1 MPWISLGV
9 VTIPAPGNNVQ
20 ATNARDS
27 AQLNT
32 AYYQCM
38 AILFQADPF
47 NVGRTYI
54 GTVGFSKTTGVGR
67 LAVLAIPTANTIPS
81 AGATNP
87 IPGRLLAATDFWL
100 DADVMNDKVT
110 VSILI
115 A

>member
-1 MPWISLGV
+1 MPWISLNT
-9 VTIPAPGNNVQ
+9 VTITAPGNIVQ

-27 AQLNT
+27 AVLT
-32 AYYQCM
+32 RDYYTCM

-47 NVGRTYI
+47 NAGRVYI
-54 GTVGFSKTTGVGR
+54 GTAGFNKTTGVGR

-87 IPGRLLAATDFWL
+87 IPGRLLAATDYWV

-110 VSILI
+110 VSILV